1 MRKLFTL
8 ICGLFF
14 MLCSFEAMAQKAISG
29 VVTSTDGSPLQGAS
43 VLLKGTTYGALTDE
57 NGAFS
62 LEVPGDD
69 AVLIIA
75 FLGKATDE
83 ITVGSQT
90 TFNVSLQDDALALDE
105 VIVTGYG
112 SQRKGDITAAISSIG
127 SKEVEVAPVTSIE
140 QAMQGRAAGVL
151 ISSVSGQP
159 GAGLN
164 VQIRG
169 ATSITA
175 SSKPLYVV
183 DGIPMTQDN
192 NSRLFTGGYEFNSLA
207 DLNPNDIESI
217 EILKDASAAAIYGS
231 RGANGV
237 VLITTKRGK
246 EGKAKINLD
255 VYTGFQGPT
264 NVIDMMNSRE
274 FIEMMD
280 EAAEND
286 GFGPGYFSTNGPA
299 FNRIGDPSD
308 PDLIDTDWY
317 GEILRDDAPI
327 TSYTLS
333 AAGGTSKAQY
343 YLSANYFDQEGFQ
356 KGTAFERLS
365 FRANLDFQASEK
377 LKVGVQG
384 FVSRSDNTSTIGDNS
399 LYGVMINALAADPTM
414 PIFEDDGTYAN
425 PFSYYSWWAFEN
437 PRAVTDIYSRS
448 TFTTRF
454 LGTMYAEY
462 EIIPDLKFRTSWS
475 ADFQFLRDNLF
486 YPSSTQQAIRGGIQ
500 GEGQYSNAENLTWLN
515 ENTITYTTS
524 FADKHNLTALAGFT
538 MQESM
543 TDRADINGQNF
554 PNDFLG
560 NLALAANITDGNTDG
575 TSWGLLSYLGRVN
588 YSFDNRYYATVSARI
603 DGSSRFGTDNQ
614 YGVFPSGSVAWRISS
629 EPFMEGADF
638 INDLKVRAS
647 YGLTGNQDGIENF
660 TSRAL
665 WSSSDAYNGL
675 GGAAP
680 SIMGNGALGWESTS
694 QLDLGLDISLFNGRV
709 GFVFD
714 YFKKTTTDLLLA
726 SNVPGYTGFTTVTR
740 NIGEVE
746 NEGLE
751 FSLNTVN
758 IDKGGFTWRTS
769 FNISTIE
776 NEVTKLEQGE
786 QLQGT
791 THILREGLPLGS
803 YYLINWEGVDP
814 ETGNSVYTDV
824 NGDGAINGDDSMVP
838 MDGDK
843 VLSIWPDFFGG
854 LNNSFSYKGFD
865 VSVFLQFSQGN
876 YVWNHGRYAAEQV
889 GWSFDFGGFYLPY
902 GNNTKRVI
910 DGRWKQPGDQTDI
923 PRASLGRVL
932 NPDGSVTAIAQNW
945 QEDSDQWLEDA
956 SYLRIKNVEVA
967 YNLPKTWV
975 SAIGLNTVRVYFRG
989 QNLATW
995 TDYLGVDP
1003 EVGSNGDSLLQPGD
1017 DFGGLGQAKT
1027 YIFGIN
1033 VGF

>member
-62 LEVPGDD
+62 LDVPGDD
-69 AVLIIA
+69 AVLIVA
-75 FLGKATDE
+75 FLGKATEE
-83 ITVGSQT
+83 IAVGSQT
-90 TFNVSLQDDALALDE
+90 SFNISLQDDALALDE

-255 VYTGFQGPT
+255 VYTGFQAPT
-264 NVIDMMNSRE
+264 NVIEMMNSRE

-286 GFGPGYFSTNGPA
+286 GFGPGYFSTNGPG
-299 FNRIGDPSD
+299 FNRIGDPND

-333 AAGGTSKAQY
+333 AAGGTNKAQY

-356 KGTAFERLS
+356 RGTAFERLS

-437 PRAVTDIYSRS
+437 PRAVTDIYNRN

-462 EIIPDLKFRTSWS
+462 EILPDLKFRSSWS
-475 ADFQFLRDNLF
+475 ADFQYLRDNLF
-486 YPSSTQQAIRGGIQ
+486 YPSTTQQAIRGGIQ

-524 FADKHNLTALAGFT
+524 FADKHNLSALVGFT

-560 NLALAANITDGNTDG
+560 NLALAADITDGNTDG

-588 YSFDNRYYATVSARI
+588 YSFDNRYYATVSARV
-603 DGSSRFGTDNQ
+603 DGSSRFGADNQ

-638 INDLKVRAS
+638 VNDLKVRAS
-647 YGLTGNQDGIENF
+647 FGLTGNQDGIGNF
-660 TSRAL
+660 DSRAL
-665 WSSSDAYNGL
+665 WSSDNTYNGL
-675 GGAAP
+675 GGASP
-680 SIMGNGALGWESTS
+680 SVMGNGQLSWESTS
-694 QLDLGLDISLFNGRV
+694 QLDIGLDLSLFNGRV

-714 YFKKTTTDLLLA
+714 FFQKTTSDLLLD
-726 SNVPGYTGFTTVTR
+726 SNVPGFTGFTTVTT
-740 NIGEVE
+740 NIGEVR
-746 NEGLE
+746 NTGYE

-758 IDKGGFTWRTS
+758 IDKGGFTWRTN

-776 NEVTKLEQGE
+776 NEVTKLEQE
-786 QLQGT
+786 QLFGS

-814 ETGNSVYTDV
+814 ETGNSVYTDI
-824 NGDGAINGDDSMVP
+824 NGDGAINGDDSVVP

-843 VLSIWPDFFGG
+843 VLSVWPDFFGG
-854 LNNSFSYKGFD
+854 LNNTFSYKGFD

-876 YVWNHGRYAAEQV
+876 HIWNHGRYAAEQV

-902 GNNTKRVI
+902 GNNTKRVVE
-910 DGRWKQPGDQTDI
+910 GRWKQPGDQTDI
-923 PRASLGRVL
+923 PRASLGRQL
-932 NPDGSVTAIAQNW
+932 NPDGSVTALPQNW
-945 QEDSDQWLEDA
+945 QEDSNQWLEDA

-1003 EVGSNGDSLLQPGD
+1003 EVGSNGDSVLQPGD

-1027 YIFGIN
+1027 YIFGVN

>member
-1 MRKLFTL
+1 M
-8 ICGLFF
+8 
-14 MLCSFEAMAQKAISG
+14 
-29 VVTSTDGSPLQGAS
+29 
-43 VLLKGTTYGALTDE
+43 
-57 NGAFS
+57 
-62 LEVPGDD
+62 
-69 AVLIIA
+69 
-75 FLGKATDE
+75 
-83 ITVGSQT
+83 
-90 TFNVSLQDDALALDE
+90 
-105 VIVTGYG
+105 
-112 SQRKGDITAAISSIG
+112 
-127 SKEVEVAPVTSIE
+127 
-140 QAMQGRAAGVL
+140 
-151 ISSVSGQP
+151 
-159 GAGLN
+159 
-164 VQIRG
+164 
-169 ATSITA
+169 
-175 SSKPLYVV
+175 
-183 DGIPMTQDN
+183 
-192 NSRLFTGGYEFNSLA
+192 
-207 DLNPNDIESI
+207 
-217 EILKDASAAAIYGS
+217 
-231 RGANGV
+231 
-237 VLITTKRGK
+237 
-246 EGKAKINLD
+246 
-255 VYTGFQGPT
+255 
-264 NVIDMMNSRE
+264 
-274 FIEMMD
+274 
-280 EAAEND
+280 
-286 GFGPGYFSTNGPA
+286 
-299 FNRIGDPSD
+299 
-308 PDLIDTDWY
+308 IDTDWY

-333 AAGGTSKAQY
+333 AAGGTKKAQY

-384 FVSRSDNTSTIGDNS
+384 FVSRSDNTSTIG
-399 LYGVMINALAADPTM
+399 GVMINALAADPTM
-414 PIFEDDGTYAN
+414 PILEDDGTYAN

-437 PRAVTDIYSRS
+437 PRAVTDIYSRN

-475 ADFQFLRDNLF
+475 ADFQYLRDNLF
-486 YPSSTQQAIRGGIQ
+486 YPSTTQQAIRGGIQ

-524 FADKHNLTALAGFT
+524 FADKHNLSALVGFT

-543 TDRADINGQNF
+543 TNRADINGQNF

-560 NLALAANITDGNTDG
+560 NLALAADITDGNTDG

-588 YSFDNRYYATVSARI
+588 YSFDNRYYATVSARV
-603 DGSSRFGTDNQ
+603 DGSSRFGADNQ

-638 INDLKVRAS
+638 VNDLKVRAS
-647 YGLTGNQDGIENF
+647 FGLTGTQDGIGNF
-660 TSRAL
+660 DSRAL
-665 WSSSDAYNGL
+665 WSSENTYNGL
-675 GGAAP
+675 GGASPAV
-680 SIMGNGALGWESTS
+680 MGNGQLSWESTT
-694 QLDLGLDISLFNGRV
+694 QLDVGLDLSLFNGRV

-714 YFKKTTTDLLLA
+714 FFQKTTSDLLLD
-726 SNVPGYTGFTTVTR
+726 SNVPGFTGFTTVTT
-740 NIGEVE
+740 NIGEVR
-746 NEGLE
+746 NTGYE

-758 IDKGGFTWRTS
+758 IDKGGFTWRTN

-776 NEVTKLEQGE
+776 NEVTKLEQE
-786 QLQGT
+786 QLFGS

-814 ETGNSVYTDV
+814 ETGNSVYTDI
-824 NGDGAINGDDSMVP
+824 NGDGAINGDDSVVP

-843 VLSIWPDFFGG
+843 VLSVWPDFFGG
-854 LNNSFSYKGFD
+854 LNNTFSYKGFD

-876 YVWNHGRYAAEQV
+876 HIWNHGRYASEQV

-902 GNNTKRVI
+902 GNNTQRVV

-945 QEDSDQWLEDA
+945 QEDSNQWLEDA

-1003 EVGSNGDSLLQPGD
+1003 EVGSNGDSVLQPGD

>member
-1 MRKLFTL
+1 
-8 ICGLFF
+8 
-14 MLCSFEAMAQKAISG
+14 
-29 VVTSTDGSPLQGAS
+29 
-43 VLLKGTTYGALTDE
+43 
-57 NGAFS
+57 
-62 LEVPGDD
+62 
-69 AVLIIA
+69 
-75 FLGKATDE
+75 
-83 ITVGSQT
+83 
-90 TFNVSLQDDALALDE
+90 
-105 VIVTGYG
+105 
-112 SQRKGDITAAISSIG
+112 
-127 SKEVEVAPVTSIE
+127 
-140 QAMQGRAAGVL
+140 
-151 ISSVSGQP
+151 
-159 GAGLN
+159 
-164 VQIRG
+164 
-169 ATSITA
+169 
-175 SSKPLYVV
+175 
-183 DGIPMTQDN
+183 
-192 NSRLFTGGYEFNSLA
+192 
-207 DLNPNDIESI
+207 IESI

-255 VYTGFQGPT
+255 VYTGYQAPT

-286 GFGPGYFSTNGPA
+286 GFGPGYFSTNGPG
-299 FNRIGDPSD
+299 FNRIGDPND

-333 AAGGTSKAQY
+333 AAGGTKKAQY

-437 PRAVTDIYSRS
+437 PRAVTDIYSRN

-486 YPSSTQQAIRGGIQ
+486 YPSTTQQAIRNGIQ

-515 ENTITYTTS
+515 ENTLTYTTS
-524 FADKHNLTALAGFT
+524 FADKHNLSALVGFT

-560 NLALAANITDGNTDG
+560 NLALAADITDGNTDG

-588 YSFDNRYYATVSARI
+588 YSFDNRYYATVSARV

-647 YGLTGNQDGIENF
+647 YGLTGNQDGIGNF
-660 TSRAL
+660 DSRAL
-665 WSSSDAYNGL
+665 WSSDNTYNGL
-675 GGAAP
+675 GGASP
-680 SIMGNGALGWESTS
+680 DVMGNGQLSWESTS
-694 QLDLGLDISLFNGRV
+694 QVDIGLDLSLFNGRV

-714 YFKKTTTDLLLA
+714 FFQKTTSDLLLD
-726 SNVPGYTGFTTVTR
+726 SNVPGFTGFTTVTT
-740 NIGEVE
+740 NIGEVR
-746 NEGLE
+746 NTGYE

-758 IDKGGFTWRTS
+758 IDKGGFIWRTN

-776 NEVTKLEQGE
+776 NEVTKLEQE
-786 QLQGT
+786 QLFGS

-814 ETGNSVYTDV
+814 ETGNSVYTDL
-824 NGDGAINGDDSMVP
+824 NGDGAINGDDSVVP

-843 VLSIWPDFFGG
+843 VLSVWPDFFGG

-865 VSVFLQFSQGN
+865 VSVFLQFSKGN
-876 YVWNHGRYAAEQV
+876 HIWNHGRYAAEQV

-945 QEDSDQWLEDA
+945 QEDSNQWLEDA

-1003 EVGSNGDSLLQPGD
+1003 EVGSNGDSVLQPGD

>member
-1 MRKLFTL
+1 
-8 ICGLFF
+8 

-62 LEVPGDD
+62 LDVPGDD
-69 AVLIIA
+69 AVLIVA
-75 FLGKATDE
+75 FLGKATEE
-83 ITVGSQT
+83 IAVGSQT
-90 TFNVSLQDDALALDE
+90 SFNISLQDDALALDE

-255 VYTGFQGPT
+255 VYTGFQAPT
-264 NVIDMMNSRE
+264 NVIEMMNSRE

-286 GFGPGYFSTNGPA
+286 GFGPGYFSTNGPG
-299 FNRIGDPSD
+299 FNRIGDPND

-333 AAGGTSKAQY
+333 AAGGTNKAQY

-356 KGTAFERLS
+356 RGTAFERLS

-437 PRAVTDIYSRS
+437 PRAVTDIYNRN

-462 EIIPDLKFRTSWS
+462 EILPDLKFRSSWS
-475 ADFQFLRDNLF
+475 ADFQYLRDNLF
-486 YPSSTQQAIRGGIQ
+486 YPSTTQQAIRGGIQ

-524 FADKHNLTALAGFT
+524 FADKHNLSALVGFT

-560 NLALAANITDGNTDG
+560 NLALAADITDGNTDG

-588 YSFDNRYYATVSARI
+588 YSFDNRYYATVSARV
-603 DGSSRFGTDNQ
+603 DGSSRFGADNQ

-638 INDLKVRAS
+638 VNDLKVRAS
-647 YGLTGNQDGIENF
+647 FGLTGNQDGIGNF
-660 TSRAL
+660 DSRAL
-665 WSSSDAYNGL
+665 WSSDNTYNGL
-675 GGAAP
+675 GGASP
-680 SIMGNGALGWESTS
+680 SVMGNGQLSWESTS
-694 QLDLGLDISLFNGRV
+694 QLDIGLDLSLFNGRV

-714 YFKKTTTDLLLA
+714 FFQKTTSDLLLD
-726 SNVPGYTGFTTVTR
+726 SNVPGFTGFTTVTT
-740 NIGEVE
+740 NIGEVR
-746 NEGLE
+746 NTGYE

-758 IDKGGFTWRTS
+758 IDKGGFTWRTN

-776 NEVTKLEQGE
+776 NEVTKLEQE
-786 QLQGT
+786 QLFGS

-814 ETGNSVYTDV
+814 ETGNSVYTDI
-824 NGDGAINGDDSMVP
+824 NGDGAINGDDSVVP

-843 VLSIWPDFFGG
+843 VLSVWPDFFGG
-854 LNNSFSYKGFD
+854 LNNTFSYKGFD

-876 YVWNHGRYAAEQV
+876 HIWNHGRYAAEQV

-902 GNNTKRVI
+902 GNNTKRVVE
-910 DGRWKQPGDQTDI
+910 GRWKQPGDQTDI
-923 PRASLGRVL
+923 PRASLGRQL
-932 NPDGSVTAIAQNW
+932 NPDGSVTALPQNW
-945 QEDSDQWLEDA
+945 QEDSNQWLEDA

-1003 EVGSNGDSLLQPGD
+1003 EVGSNGDSVLQPGD

-1027 YIFGIN
+1027 YIFGVN

>member
-62 LEVPGDD
+62 LDVPGDD
-69 AVLIIA
+69 AVLIVA
-75 FLGKATDE
+75 FLGKATEE
-83 ITVGSQT
+83 IAVGSQT
-90 TFNVSLQDDALALDE
+90 SFNISLQDDALALDE

-255 VYTGFQGPT
+255 VYTGFQAPT
-264 NVIDMMNSRE
+264 NVIEMMNSRE

-286 GFGPGYFSTNGPA
+286 GFGPGYFSTNGPG
-299 FNRIGDPSD
+299 FNRIGDPND

-333 AAGGTSKAQY
+333 AAGGTNKAQY

-356 KGTAFERLS
+356 RGTAFERLS

-437 PRAVTDIYSRS
+437 PRAVTDIYNRN

-462 EIIPDLKFRTSWS
+462 EILPDLKFRSSWS
-475 ADFQFLRDNLF
+475 ADFQYLRDNLF
-486 YPSSTQQAIRGGIQ
+486 YPSTTQQAIRGGIQ

-524 FADKHNLTALAGFT
+524 FADKHNLSALVGFT

-560 NLALAANITDGNTDG
+560 NLALAADITDGNTDG

-588 YSFDNRYYATVSARI
+588 YSFDNRYYATVSARV
-603 DGSSRFGTDNQ
+603 DGSSRFGADNQ

-638 INDLKVRAS
+638 VNDLKVRAS
-647 YGLTGNQDGIENF
+647 FGLTGNQDGIGNF
-660 TSRAL
+660 DSRAL
-665 WSSSDAYNGL
+665 WSSDNTYNGL
-675 GGAAP
+675 GGASP
-680 SIMGNGALGWESTS
+680 SVMGNGQLSWESTS
-694 QLDLGLDISLFNGRV
+694 QLDIGLDLSLFNGRV

-714 YFKKTTTDLLLA
+714 FFQKTTSDLLLD
-726 SNVPGYTGFTTVTR
+726 SNVPGFTGFTTVTT
-740 NIGEVE
+740 NIGEVR
-746 NEGLE
+746 NTGYE

-758 IDKGGFTWRTS
+758 IDKGGFTWRTN

-776 NEVTKLEQGE
+776 NEVTKLEQE
-786 QLQGT
+786 QLFGS

-814 ETGNSVYTDV
+814 ETGNSVYTDI
-824 NGDGAINGDDSMVP
+824 NGDGAINGDDSVVP

-843 VLSIWPDFFGG
+843 VLSVWPDFFGG
-854 LNNSFSYKGFD
+854 LNNTFSYKGFD

-876 YVWNHGRYAAEQV
+876 HIWNHGRYASEQV

-902 GNNTKRVI
+902 GNNTKRVVE
-910 DGRWKQPGDQTDI
+910 GRWKQPGDQTDI

-932 NPDGSVTAIAQNW
+932 NPDGSVTATAQNW
-945 QEDSDQWLEDA
+945 QEDSNQWLEDA

-1003 EVGSNGDSLLQPGD
+1003 EVGSNGDSVLQPGD

-1027 YIFGIN
+1027 YIFGVN